1 MTFLNWLKINYNDII
16 TLSKKIDKENGEEV
30 LHFTIDKFLIGDLEL
45 LDSLTDDNKLRYMS
59 RTLSLQSKSKS
70 SQFYREVKRFTIIT
84 DDVILPQV
92 EEGVEEL
99 EYREAQLDFI
109 EKELNNINW
118 FSSLLFRRYCETNY
132 SAQKLAD
139 RLVIPLSTVQ
149 YHLRKVKTHIRNKWD
164 KQKHLYI

>member
-1 MTFLNWLKINYNDII
+1 MSFTNWVEKNYNNLVI
-16 TLSKKIDKENGEEV
+16 LAQKIDSNNGLEV
-30 LHFTIDKFLIGDLEL
+30 LHFTIDKFLVGDLEL

-149 YHLRKVKTHIRNKWD
+149 YHLRKVKTHIRNKWE
-164 KQKHLYI
+164 QEKHLYI